1 MAQEGGAA
9 GTDPEPWGPCL
20 QRSLCPEARPTYPC
34 PPRPTFPTHGGDQM
48 VFRPSS
54 SAVCLPAQVSLKSL
68 LPCLPYTPWKAT
80 PFSS

>member
-20 QRSLCPEARPTYPC
+20 QRSLCPEARPT
-34 PPRPTFPTHGGDQM
+34 FPTHGGDQM
-48 VFRPSS
+48 VFCPSP